1 MSKWPCGR
9 REQLGVVWDFPEK
22 PKSKATST
30 ERNRHR
36 KGHLWRSPV
45 ARVVMPEI
53 TRSQAP
59 NAAMRCQAASN
70 PAHGSGAAPIRRNKR
85 RRHRQ
90 RNTGAENH
98 RRSAPL
104 RSIAAR
110 CIEMSPSP
118 MADENR
124 FVLCWMCLKS
134 ASQKPRQTNAADI
147 ESDTIGDHQR
157 RRRAGCPRPSP
168 VAEHDDTAPS
178 HFKPYNLKWQVWR
191 YVTGRPWIRQPPALL
206 NADPQ
211 CDRALR
217 DG

>member
-45 ARVVMPEI
+45 ARVVRPEI

-70 PAHGSGAAPIRRNKR
+70 PAHGSGAAPIRRTKR

-168 VAEHDDTAPS
+168 VTRS
-178 HFKPYNLKWQVWR
+178 RTRRYGTKPLQTLQFEVASLA
-191 YVTGRPWIRQPPALL
+191 IRHRSSVDPATTC
-206 NADPQ
+206 AVE
-211 CDRALR
+211 CRSAMRSRAA
-217 DG
+217 